1 MKILFLNVHPY
12 FKVSKSDIG
21 GGKAFI
27 FYLGNVEETHTKMP
41 LTSTDDFMAAEI
53 NDEGLVKLVL
63 DMGAGTETILSNNPI
78 TYGQW
83 HQLEID
89 RRGYYVSLT
98 VRSEDGIGN
107 CFKAIYFFE
116 T

>member
-1 MKILFLNVHPY
+1 
-12 FKVSKSDIG
+12 
-21 GGKAFI
+21 
-27 FYLGNVEETHTKMP
+27 MP

-53 NDEGLVKLVL
+53 NDEGLVKLTL

-89 RRGYYVSLT
+89 RRGYYVTLT
-98 VRSEDGIGN
+98 VRSEDGIGEITEDQKEN
-107 CFKAIYFFE
+107 MPLPRKDMSGRPFGAVFNLHKDYSR
-116 T
+116 